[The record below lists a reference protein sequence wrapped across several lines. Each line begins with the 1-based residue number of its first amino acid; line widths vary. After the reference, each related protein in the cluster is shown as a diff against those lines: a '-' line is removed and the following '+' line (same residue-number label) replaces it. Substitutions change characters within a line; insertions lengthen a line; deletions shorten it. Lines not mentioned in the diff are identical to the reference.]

1 MSLQR
6 RFIPFLIVFL
16 LSFPCYYGLQG
27 NPPYDYLDDAYGYA
41 SSQAYDKRPWRKFGS
56 KIMGSKRIGEVG
68 RSLASVTTVNVNDY
82 GAKGDGSDA
91 TEAFKKAWEAACSSQ
106 GSVLV
111 VPKNNYLLKPITFEG
126 PCKSSITVQI
136 YGTLQASTDRSA
148 YSNDL
153 TRWLVFENVQNLAVQ
168 GGGTINGNG
177 KIWWENSCKVDDDLV
192 IMPLITLSLFFLFD
206 YLLMIIG

>member
-1 MSLQR
+1 MNASKSVMVSVAVLLRIPNDSQSIPQGACIVSWTVDPKPLMILYKYITSVLHTSHHHSNLSLNIVSFRIFSLPFTKEETMSLQR

-16 LSFPCYYGLQG
+16 LSFPCYYCLQG

-91 TEAFKKAWEAACSSQ
+91 TEVC
-106 GSVLV
+106 
-111 VPKNNYLLKPITFEG
+111 I
-126 PCKSSITVQI
+126 
-136 YGTLQASTDRSA
+136 
-148 YSNDL
+148 
-153 TRWLVFENVQNLAVQ
+153 
-168 GGGTINGNG
+168 
-177 KIWWENSCKVDDDLV
+177 
-192 IMPLITLSLFFLFD
+192 
-206 YLLMIIG
+206 